1 MSKKYIVIEAL
12 GDMNIHDERL
22 ESFIAK
28 FLKYDIKDRYDCD
41 ISCGSDH
48 TELTNDITVES
59 FIDQI
64 SSTLQSLTVSGAYT
78 LSSKNEH
85 YSMAIKV
92 FGWNAESESG
102 AYKRFELVNSN
113 EEHELDTDYM
123 VTYSYSE
130 DLEKIEFLEE
140 VIYDSYMSEEIK
152 QEYLNH
158 KYKVLGITPTEEYIT
173 NIDSKDISR
182 EDLIELVFNLK
193 DKVFKLEDELKE
205 IKDAVK
211 EDYYL

>member
-28 FLKYDIKDRYDCD
+28 FLKYYTNDRYECNVR
-41 ISCGSDH
+41 CESDYI
-48 TELTNDITVES
+48 ELINDITVES

-123 VTYSYSE
+123 LAYSYSE

-140 VIYDSYMSEEIK
+140 VIYDSYMPEEIK
-152 QEYLNH
+152 QGYLNH
-158 KYKVLGITPTEEYIT
+158 KYKVLGMTPTGEYII
-173 NIDSKDISR
+173 NIDSENISR
-182 EDLIELVFNLK
+182 EDLIELVFNLN
-193 DKVFKLEDELKE
+193 DKVFKLEEELKE
-205 IKDAVK
+205 VKDKLDK
-211 EDYYL
+211 ED

>member
-41 ISCGSDH
+41 ISCESDRIY
-48 TELTNDITVES
+48 LINDITVES
-59 FIDQI
+59 FIDYM

-123 VTYSYSE
+123 IAYSYSE

-140 VIYDSYMSEEIK
+140 VIYDSYMPEEIK

-158 KYKVLGITPTEEYIT
+158 KYKVLGMTPTGEYII
-173 NIDSKDISR
+173 NIDSENISR

-193 DKVFKLEDELKE
+193 DKVFKLEEELKE
-205 IKDAVK
+205 VK
-211 EDYYL
+211 EKIDKED

>member
-12 GDMNIHDERL
+12 GDLNVHDEDL

-28 FLKYDIKDRYDCD
+28 FLKYNIKDRYDCD

-113 EEHELDTDYM
+113 EEHELDADYM
-123 VTYSYSE
+123 VAYSYSE
-130 DLEKIEFLEE
+130 EKEKIDFLEE
-140 VIYDSYMSEEIK
+140 IAYDTYMPEEIK
-152 QEYLNH
+152 QEYLNY
-158 KYKVLGITPTEEYIT
+158 KYDILGITPTEEYIT

>member
-12 GDMNIHDERL
+12 GDLNIHDEKL

-28 FLKYDIKDRYDCD
+28 FLKYYTNDRYDCD
-41 ISCGSDH
+41 VRCESDYI
-48 TELTNDITVES
+48 ELTNDITVES

-64 SSTLQSLTVSGAYT
+64 SSTLQSLTVSGVYT

-92 FGWNAESESG
+92 FGWNTKSEYG

-123 VTYSYSE
+123 VAYSYSE
-130 DLEKIEFLEE
+130 EKEKIDFLEE
-140 VIYDSYMSEEIK
+140 IAYDTYMPEEIK
-152 QEYLNH
+152 T
-158 KYKVLGITPTEEYIT
+158 GI
-173 NIDSKDISR
+173 
-182 EDLIELVFNLK
+182 
-193 DKVFKLEDELKE
+193 FKL
-205 IKDAVK
+205 
-211 EDYYL
+211 

>member
-12 GDMNIHDERL
+12 GDLNIHDEKL

-28 FLKYDIKDRYDCD
+28 FLKYYIRDRYEYDVRCE
-41 ISCGSDH
+41 SEH
-48 TELTNDITVES
+48 TELTNDIIVES
-59 FIDQI
+59 FIDGM
-64 SSTLQSLTVSGAYT
+64 SSALQSLTTSGAYT

-92 FGWNAESESG
+92 FGWNVESESG

-113 EEHELDTDYM
+113 EEHELDVDYM

-130 DLEKIEFLEE
+130 EKEKIDFLEE
-140 VIYDSYMSEEIK
+140 IAYDTYVPEEIK
-152 QEYLNH
+152 QEYLNY
-158 KYKVLGITPTEEYIT
+158 KYNVLGITPTEEYIT
-173 NIDSKDISR
+173 NKDIKDISR

-205 IKDAVK
+205 IKDAIK

>member
-1 MSKKYIVIEAL
+1 MSKKYVVIEAL

-41 ISCGSDH
+41 ISCESDH
-48 TELTNDITVES
+48 IEFTNDITVES
-59 FIDQI
+59 FIDYM

-113 EEHELDTDYM
+113 EEHELDADYM
-123 VTYSYSE
+123 VAYSYSE

-140 VIYDSYMSEEIK
+140 VIYDSYMPEEIK
-152 QEYLNH
+152 REYLNH
-158 KYKVLGITPTEEYIT
+158 KYKVLGMTPTGEYII
-173 NIDSKDISR
+173 NIDSENISR

-193 DKVFKLEDELKE
+193 DKVFKLEEELKE
-205 IKDAVK
+205 VKDKLDK
-211 EDYYL
+211 ED

>member
-41 ISCGSDH
+41 ISCESDRIY
-48 TELTNDITVES
+48 LINDITVES
-59 FIDQI
+59 FIDYM

-123 VTYSYSE
+123 IAYSYSE

-140 VIYDSYMSEEIK
+140 VIYDSYMPEEINR
-152 QEYLNH
+152 EYLNH
-158 KYKVLGITPTEEYIT
+158 KYKVLGMTPTGEYII
-173 NIDSKDISR
+173 NIDSENISR

-193 DKVFKLEDELKE
+193 DKVFKLEEELKE
-205 IKDAVK
+205 VKDKLDK
-211 EDYYL
+211 ED

>member
-1 MSKKYIVIEAL
+1 MSKKYVVIEAL

-41 ISCGSDH
+41 ISCESDH
-48 TELTNDITVES
+48 IYLINDITVES
-59 FIDQI
+59 FIDYM

-158 KYKVLGITPTEEYIT
+158 KYKVLDMTPTGEYII
-173 NIDSKDISR
+173 NIDSENISR

-193 DKVFKLEDELKE
+193 DKVFRLEEELKDIRE
-205 IKDAVK
+205 KLDK
-211 EDYYL
+211 E

>member
-12 GDMNIHDERL
+12 GDLNIHDERL

-41 ISCGSDH
+41 ISCESDRI
-48 TELTNDITVES
+48 EFTNDITVES
-59 FIDQI
+59 FIDYM

-102 AYKRFELVNSN
+102 AYKRFELVNTN
-113 EEHELDTDYM
+113 EEHELDADYI
-123 VTYSYSE
+123 VAYSYSE

-140 VIYDSYMSEEIK
+140 VIYDSYMPEEIK

-158 KYKVLGITPTEEYIT
+158 KYKVLDMTPTGEYII
-173 NIDSKDISR
+173 NIDSENISR

-193 DKVFKLEDELKE
+193 DKVFKLEEELKE
-205 IKDAVK
+205 VK
-211 EDYYL
+211 EKIDKED

>member
-1 MSKKYIVIEAL
+1 MSKKCIVIEAL

-41 ISCGSDH
+41 ISCESDRI
-48 TELTNDITVES
+48 EFTNDITVES
-59 FIDQI
+59 FIDYM

-78 LSSKNEH
+78 LSSKNGH

-123 VTYSYSE
+123 VAYSYSE

-140 VIYDSYMSEEIK
+140 VIYDSYMPEEIK

-158 KYKVLGITPTEEYIT
+158 KYKVLGMTPTGEYII
-173 NIDSKDISR
+173 NIDSENLSR

-193 DKVFKLEDELKE
+193 DKVFRLEEELKDIRE
-205 IKDAVK
+205 KLDK
-211 EDYYL
+211 E

>member
-41 ISCGSDH
+41 ISCESDH
-48 TELTNDITVES
+48 IEFTNDITVES
-59 FIDQI
+59 FIDYM

-158 KYKVLGITPTEEYIT
+158 KYKVLDMTPTGEYII
-173 NIDSKDISR
+173 NIDSENISR
-182 EDLIELVFNLK
+182 EDLIELIFNLK
-193 DKVFKLEDELKE
+193 DKVFRLEEELKDIRE
-205 IKDAVK
+205 KLDK
-211 EDYYL
+211 E